1 MKDTTMRDCSI
12 YLSLACHWL
21 RIITILSGYV
31 IENLTWILYTTFL
44 NVSGESGYDSKPVMS
59 YQMIAIFPAPN
70 GRVDDYTDRPHK
82 LIYPS

>member
-12 YLSLACHWL
+12 
-21 RIITILSGYV
+21 RI
-31 IENLTWILYTTFL
+31 
-44 NVSGESGYDSKPVMS
+44 SKSYMS
-59 YQMIAIFPAPN
+59 DQMIAIFPAPN

>member
-12 YLSLACHWL
+12 IYLSK
-21 RIITILSGYV
+21 SY
-31 IENLTWILYTTFL
+31 
-44 NVSGESGYDSKPVMS
+44 MS
-59 YQMIAIFPAPN
+59 DQMIAIFPAPN

>member
-1 MKDTTMRDCSI
+1 MKDTTMRDCDCSI
-12 YLSLACHWL
+12 YLSLGC
-21 RIITILSGYV
+21 
-31 IENLTWILYTTFL
+31 
-44 NVSGESGYDSKPVMS
+44 MS

>member
-12 YLSLACHWL
+12 IYLSLTCS
-21 RIITILSGYV
+21 I
-31 IENLTWILYTTFL
+31 
-44 NVSGESGYDSKPVMS
+44 K

-70 GRVDDYTDRPHK
+70 GRVDEYTDKPHK

>member
-12 YLSLACHWL
+12 YLSLAGH
-21 RIITILSGYV
+21 I
-31 IENLTWILYTTFL
+31 
-44 NVSGESGYDSKPVMS
+44 

>member
-1 MKDTTMRDCSI
+1 MKDTTMRDERLFYI
-12 YLSLACHWL
+12 Y
-21 RIITILSGYV
+21 IYI
-31 IENLTWILYTTFL
+31 
-44 NVSGESGYDSKPVMS
+44 SKSCMS

>member
-12 YLSLACHWL
+12 
-21 RIITILSGYV
+21 
-31 IENLTWILYTTFL
+31 
-44 NVSGESGYDSKPVMS
+44 SKSCMS